1 MSLEWMLT
9 CYCDKCHAGQHFE
22 GKTVLACCW
31 QAQHEGWLEDN
42 NGTVLC
48 KKCQER
54 ICYENT
60 DKRAD

>member
-1 MSLEWMLT
+1 MSQEWVLT

-22 GKTVLACCW
+22 GNSVADCVY
-31 QAQHEGWLEDN
+31 QAQHEGWLEYDK
-42 NGTVLC
+42 GKLLC

-54 ICYENT
+54 IYENT